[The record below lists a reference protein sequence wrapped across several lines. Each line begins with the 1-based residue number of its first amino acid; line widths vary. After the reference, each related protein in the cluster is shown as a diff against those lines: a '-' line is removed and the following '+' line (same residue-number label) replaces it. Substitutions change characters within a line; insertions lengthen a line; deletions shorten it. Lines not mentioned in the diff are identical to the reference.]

1 MANDLTFDQIA
12 ATLNSINEQV
22 TGETSIAPADTSE
35 FITVGQKLLKM
46 GYDPVMGALSQV
58 EHKTIYS
65 ARNYD
70 EKIDFLRVSNERY
83 GNHVRKVNYRDKAL
97 SEDVR
102 YSLEDG
108 QTVDQ
113 YVVNKPSVVQ
123 TNFYGVETYE
133 KMTTIFTDQLDSAL
147 TNPDEFGSFLT
158 GQLSNIDNQL
168 KMTRDTTARMI
179 IANYMAGKIK
189 KDTNNVIHL
198 VTEFNDEVDGSYTS
212 ETIMGD
218 DIFPAFVKWLYAR
231 IQTISDLMTERSYIY
246 HINQDG
252 EDPIPR
258 HSNYENQRITLLG
271 GMMNKITT
279 QVLSSVFHDDKL
291 KMAKVNKVN
300 FWQSIKTPGSIN
312 LSDANVM
319 DPETFNVVK
328 TGAVSQANILGLI
341 YDEEAM
347 GFTIVNERT
356 TVTPFNAKGCFYNQ
370 YWKGAYRYWN
380 DFTENG
386 VVLVLD

>member
-12 ATLNSINEQV
+12 ATLNDINEQV
-22 TGETSIAPADTSE
+22 TGQTSIAPVNTSE
-35 FITVGQKLLKM
+35 FITVGQKLLKT
-46 GYDPVMGALSQV
+46 GYDPVMGALSQIM
-58 EHKTIYS
+58 HKTIYS

-70 EKIDFLRVSNERY
+70 EKIDFLRVSNERF

-97 SEDVR
+97 TEDAR

-113 YVVNKPSVVQ
+113 YVVNKPSIVQ

-147 TNPDEFGSFLT
+147 TNPDEFGSFLA

-179 IANYMAGKIK
+179 MCNYMAGKIAA
-189 KDTNNVIHL
+189 DSDNVIHC
-198 VTEFNDEVDGSYTS
+198 VTEFNAEVGGNYDS
-212 ETIMGD
+212 ETIMGED
-218 DIFPAFVKWLYAR
+218 VFPAFVKWLYAR
-231 IQTISDLMTERSYIY
+231 IQTISDLMTERSYLY
-246 HINQDG
+246 HINQTG

-271 GMMNKITT
+271 GIMNKITT
-279 QVLSSVFHDDKL
+279 RVLSSVFNDDKL

-300 FWQSIKTPGSIN
+300 FWQSITDPAAIN
-312 LSDANVM
+312 LSHANVM
-319 DPETFNVVK
+319 SPETFNVID
-328 TGAVSQANILGLI
+328 TGAVSASNVLGI
-341 YDEEAM
+341 ICDEEAM